1 VSQILFRGTSS
12 SGGPVVTLTGN
23 DSVAVGPTAGN
34 INIVGSGP
42 ISITGNAG
50 TSTLT
55 VALAVPLP
63 IEDGGT
69 FASSYSTVDGTVY
82 YDGTRLVTTAT
93 GTTGFVL
100 TSAGPGVAPSYQA
113 VTASGAVTSV
123 SGGNNITIS
132 GTATAPIVN
141 VSGTTQHAIQIGNA
155 TNSLTSLGVGTTGQ
169 VLTGVTASDPVWA
182 SPAASSISI
191 TGDTGGAL
199 VGAAF
204 TFTGGTTGL
213 TFGGAGSTETLSGT
227 LAVKNGGTG
236 AATLTGVLIG
246 NGTSAVTGNAITQY
260 DVLVGGVTNAISSIA
275 PSATTGIPLVSG
287 GAAANPSFGT
297 AVVAGG
303 GTGNTTF
310 TAYSLITAG
319 TSATGAFQ
327 NVVGTG
333 TTGQLLVAVTGGLPV
348 WTNAGSSSSISITG
362 DTGGAL
368 TGDAFTFSGGTT
380 GLSFGGS
387 GSTETLTFAGITAN
401 GGTVSLATDAT
412 GSSVNIGT
420 GAGAKLVAIGSK
432 TGASSIT
439 ESVGTGNFVLD
450 GVAGSTYTI
459 GASTT
464 TGTTTIGG
472 TAQTG
477 TITLGSSSGTNIVAV
492 GAGAGATTVNIA
504 NGVSGNTISL
514 GNGVNTSAQ
523 VVNIASG
530 AAGAN
535 STVNI
540 LNGVATTGTQT
551 VNIAT
556 GAAASTTNIGNV
568 TGASGIVER
577 VGTGNYSL
585 DGAASSTYRIG
596 ASTTT
601 GTIIIGG
608 TAQTGGLTVGSS
620 SGTSILNLGTGGG
633 ANAVNVGV
641 GGTGIVRIGN
651 TTGNTAVTGSLTA
664 STTLT
669 ATSGAITATSGNIV
683 VTSGNITLAATTSS
697 SIGSI
702 LIDGN
707 SWLHAFGA
715 TADANSFVGSLAGNY
730 TLTSGTAT
738 NNSGFGNTA
747 LAALTTGTG
756 NTCIGSTSGAS
767 ITTSNKNT
775 AVGRDSLNLLTTG
788 TAGAGYNCC
797 LGWQAARNLS
807 TGQANICLGVQA
819 GYNYTGAESS
829 NILIGYSVVG
839 TLSES
844 NVLRIGVN
852 NGTSLGYL
860 AKAFIQG
867 ISGVT
872 VTGTAVLC
880 ATNGQLGTV
889 ASSRRFKD
897 DIVDMTETEVI
908 HKFRPVTFIMKND
921 PTKHKQWGLIAE
933 EVQDIYPE
941 LVNPDENGDPYSVR
955 YLDLIPMLLKEVQ
968 TLRKELDVLKGA
980 Q

>member
-1 VSQILFRGTSS
+1 M
-12 SGGPVVTLTGN
+12 
-23 DSVAVGPTAGN
+23 
-34 INIVGSGP
+34 
-42 ISITGNAG
+42 
-50 TSTLT
+50 
-55 VALAVPLP
+55 
-63 IEDGGT
+63 
-69 FASSYSTVDGTVY
+69 
-82 YDGTRLVTTAT
+82 
-93 GTTGFVL
+93 
-100 TSAGPGVAPSYQA
+100 
-113 VTASGAVTSV
+113 
-123 SGGNNITIS
+123 
-132 GTATAPIVN
+132 
-141 VSGTTQHAIQIGNA
+141 
-155 TNSLTSLGVGTTGQ
+155 
-169 VLTGVTASDPVWA
+169 WA

-275 PSATTGIPLVSG
+275 PSATSGIPLVSG
-287 GAAANPSFGT
+287 GAAANPSFGS

-420 GAGAKLVAIGSK
+420 GAGAKLVGIGSK

-601 GTIIIGG
+601 GTIVIGG
-608 TAQTGGLTVGSS
+608 TAQTGVLTVGSS

-641 GGTGIVRIGN
+641 VGTGIVTIGN
-651 TTGNTAVTGSLTA
+651 TTGNTFVTGSLTA
-664 STTLT
+664 STSL
-669 ATSGAITATSGNIV
+669 TATSGNITITAGNLTLPTT
-683 VTSGNITLAATTSS
+683 TSTVGQILINGTRWVHAYGTDNIFIGNNAGNFTLTTSHDTGNIGIGTSALVSLADMGTGNAANTAVGYQAAT
-697 SIGSI
+697 
-702 LIDGN
+702 
-707 SWLHAFGA
+707 
-715 TADANSFVGSLAGNY
+715 
-730 TLTSGTAT
+730 
-738 NNSGFGNTA
+738 
-747 LAALTTGTG
+747 ALTTGNENVFLGNQAGKAATSMTG
-756 NTCIGSTSGAS
+756 SVLIGSFAGAATNSSRTTAIGHRALTAAPNGAS
-767 ITTSNKNT
+767 DNNT
-775 AVGRDSLNLLTTG
+775 ALGYQAGLNLTTG
-788 TAGAGYNCC
+788 QFNLF
-797 LGWQAARNLS
+797 LGLQN
-807 TGQANICLGVQA
+807 GN
-819 GYNYTGAESS
+819 NYTGAES
-829 NILIGYSVVG
+829 NNVILGYQVGG
-839 TLSES
+839 TLGES
-844 NVLRIGVN
+844 NCLRIGSGL
-852 NGTSLGYL
+852 GTGTGQLN
-860 AKAFIQG
+860 KAFIQG

-880 ATNGQLGTV
+880 ATNGQLGTIS
-889 ASSRRFKD
+889 SSRRFKD
-897 DIVDMTETEVI
+897 DIVDMTQSEVI
-908 HKFRPVTFIMKND
+908 HKFRPVTFTMKND
-921 PTKHKQWGLIAE
+921 NTKHKQWGLIAE
-933 EVQDIYPE
+933 EVQEIYPE
-941 LVNPDENGDPYSVR
+941 LVNSDEDGNPYSVR

-968 TLRKELDVLKGA
+968 ILRKEVDALKGA
-980 Q
+980 K

>member
-1 VSQILFRGTSS
+1 MSQCISYTSIPGGGS
-12 SGGPVVTLTGN
+12 VNSVSGGQ
-23 DSVAVGPTAGN
+23 N
-34 INIVGSGP
+34 IT
-42 ISITGNAG
+42 ITGTPTN
-50 TSTLT
+50 
-55 VALAVPLP
+55 P
-63 IEDGGT
+63 IVNVSGIIPILNGGT
-69 FASSYSTVDGTVY
+69 NASTYSTVDGTVY

-260 DVLVGGVTNAISSIA
+260 DVLVGGVSNAISSIA

-556 GAAASTTNIGNV
+556 GATASTTNIGNV

-577 VGTGNYSL
+577 VGTGNFSL

-601 GTIIIGG
+601 GTIVIGG
-608 TAQTGGLTVGSS
+608 TAQTGVLTVGSS

-641 GGTGIVRIGN
+641 GGTGLVTIGN

-664 STTLT
+664 STSLT
-669 ATSGAITATSGNIV
+669 ATAGNVTITAGNL
-683 VTSGNITLAATTSS
+683 NLPATTSS
-697 SIGSI
+697 SLGVITI
-702 LIDGN
+702 ATQPT
-707 SWLHAFGA
+707 LHAFGA
-715 TADANSFVGSLAGNY
+715 TADDNIFVGQSAGNF
-730 TLTSGTAT
+730 TLTSGTAKY
-738 NNSGFGNTA
+738 NSGFGVGA
-747 LAALTTGTG
+747 LAGLTTSTLNTGIGFASLFTATSGTG
-756 NTCIGSTSGAS
+756 Q
-767 ITTSNKNT
+767 NT
-775 AVGRDSLNLLTTG
+775 AVGADSANSLLTG
-788 TAGAGYNCC
+788 SNNCFFGFEAGF
-797 LGWQAARNLS
+797 
-807 TGQANICLGVQA
+807 
-819 GYNYTGAESS
+819 NYTGSESGNIIIGSLVKGTAAESHT
-829 NILIGYSVVG
+829 I
-839 TLSES
+839 
-844 NVLRIGVN
+844 RIGTQGS
-852 NGTSLGYL
+852 GTAQQNLC
-860 AKAFIQG
+860 FIAG
-867 ISGVT
+867 ITGVT

-880 ATNGQLGTV
+880 SSTGALGTIS
-889 ASSRRFKD
+889 SSRRFKD
-897 DIVDMTETEVI
+897 DIVDMVGTEVI
-908 HKFRPVTFIMKND
+908 HKFRPVTFTMKND

-933 EVQDIYPE
+933 EVEAIYPD
-941 LVNPDENGDPYSVR
+941 LVNSDEDGLSYSVR

-968 TLRKELDVLKGA
+968 MLRIEVDAFKGDHNV
-980 Q
+980 